1 MTVSLSFIMNLFIEM
16 FLNLLINPFAWLFLY
31 FSFVGIYSIF
41 ILYHQRNP
49 EKHLMFFKI
58 TVNSGAFFGIIIVFA
73 VHFTMQ
79 PRIYG
84 SLGMFLTPT
93 NQIITEPSIDL
104 GVFPGLILSIIG
116 FGFTIPGICILI
128 ITAYKVLKVISYQ
141 HFESKEIL
149 DTGFWGIVR
158 NPIYTSLML
167 IYIGMALT
175 LGAIYSLILSPIFYI
190 SHWLSG
196 WIESALN
203 LEKTFGIER
212 VEAYK
217 KKVPHMLFNK
227 QLWIV
232 IVVLSTY
239 LIILTIW
246 GYFPLY

>member
-1 MTVSLSFIMNLFIEM
+1 MT
-16 FLNLLINPFAWLFLY
+16 
-31 FSFVGIYSIF
+31 
-41 ILYHQRNP
+41 
-49 EKHLMFFKI
+49 FFKI
-58 TVNSGAFFGIIIVFA
+58 AVNSGAFFGVFIAFA
-73 VHFTMQ
+73 VHFTKQ

-93 NQIITEPSIDL
+93 NQIFTEPFIKFGIL
-104 GVFPGLILSIIG
+104 PGLILSIIG
-116 FGFTIPGICILI
+116 FEFTIPGICILI

-167 IYIGMALT
+167 IYIGMALI
-175 LGAIYSLILSPIFYI
+175 LGATYSLILAPIFYY

-203 LEKTFGIER
+203 LEKTFG
-212 VEAYK
+212 VEKVEEYK

-227 QLWIV
+227 QLWI
-232 IVVLSTY
+232 IILGLTIY

-246 GYFPLY
+246 GYLPLY

>member
-1 MTVSLSFIMNLFIEM
+1 MNLFLEM
-16 FLNLLINPFAWLFLY
+16 FLNFLFNPFAWLFLY

-41 ILYHQRNP
+41 IIYHQRNP

-58 TVNSGAFFGIIIVFA
+58 TVNSGAFFGILLVFA
-73 VHFTMQ
+73 VQFTIQ

-93 NQIITEPSIDL
+93 NQIFTEPFINF
-104 GVFPGLILSIIG
+104 GVLPGLIISIIG
-116 FGFTIPGICILI
+116 FGFAIPGILVLI

-141 HFESKEIL
+141 HFESKEII

-167 IYIGMALT
+167 IYIGMALIF
-175 LGAIYSLILSPIFYI
+175 GAVYSLILAPIFYY

-196 WIESALN
+196 WIESTLN
-203 LEKTFGIER
+203 LEKTFG
-212 VEAYK
+212 VEKVKEYK
-217 KKVPHMLFNK
+217 KKVPHMLFNN
-227 QLWIV
+227 QLWIIMV
-232 IVVLSTY
+232 
-239 LIILTIW
+239 ILTIYLILLTVW